1 MSDASPHPYRVLLSD
16 LDGSDISAEIPY
28 LFTKAGCTVEVF
40 CTADSWLLKGSYT
53 TVWHKTE
60 AKDPKSYAKELVGL
74 LSTHSFDWIVLTND
88 YALRAI
94 NDHVTD
100 DELALRILPISNA
113 KNRPLIGSK
122 AALSTLSALHHISTP
137 PFVVYTSDTDI
148 EQAVDTVGLPLL
160 LKIDRSGGGRGLFFC
175 TDKQMVYKAISTLT
189 KEELHNLVLQKYIVG
204 TNVAVEALYRKGELL
219 AYSHATIHKNA
230 IDEFGVSISRIYS
243 PAPEMRALLREIGK
257 VLSFDGFC
265 SYTFM
270 REKNTGTHFL
280 VEADLRTHAWFML
293 SQNAGVDF
301 SKAIRTY
308 LLPTNAQILEQS
320 SEHPQVL
327 IRHFFREIRWSL
339 QHVNVPEI
347 FAWFISLD
355 GRWKSI
361 PFHDPK
367 LLVAYIH
374 MYIKKLRSS

>member
-1 MSDASPHPYRVLLSD
+1 MSDASPRPYRVLLSD

-28 LFTKAGCTVEVF
+28 LFAKAGCTVEAF
-40 CTADSWLLKGSYT
+40 CTADSWLIKGSYT

-60 AKDPKSYAKELVGL
+60 AKDPESYAKGLVDL

-94 NDHVTD
+94 NDYITD

-113 KNRPLIGSK
+113 KNRPLVGSK
-122 AALSTLSALHHISTP
+122 AALSTLSALHHIPTP

-175 TDKQMVYKAISTLT
+175 TNKQMVYDAINTLT
-189 KEELHNLVLQKYIVG
+189 EKELHNLVLQKYIVG
-204 TNVAVEALYRKGELL
+204 TNVAVEALYREGKLI

-243 PAPEMRALLREIGK
+243 PAPEIKALLSEIGESF
-257 VLSFDGFC
+257 SFDGFC

-270 REKNTGTHFL
+270 REKSTGTHFL
-280 VEADLRTHAWFML
+280 VEADLRTHAWFVL

-301 SKAIRTY
+301 SEGIRTY
-308 LLPTNAQILEQS
+308 LQP
-320 SEHPQVL
+320 
-327 IRHFFREIRWSL
+327 
-339 QHVNVPEI
+339 
-347 FAWFISLD
+347 
-355 GRWKSI
+355 
-361 PFHDPK
+361 
-367 LLVAYIH
+367 
-374 MYIKKLRSS
+374 